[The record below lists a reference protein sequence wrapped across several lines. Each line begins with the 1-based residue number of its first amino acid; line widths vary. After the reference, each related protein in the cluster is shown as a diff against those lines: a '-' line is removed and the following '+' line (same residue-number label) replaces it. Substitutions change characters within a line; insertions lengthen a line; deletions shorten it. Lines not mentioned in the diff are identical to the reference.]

1 MLSLGGNNDPYDVV
15 KEMELSHSLK
25 RLCLFGSDED
35 ADITNSFRKTG
46 AKVEILPGGITLTMP
61 IQVLLIKF

>member
-1 MLSLGGNNDPYDVV
+1 
-15 KEMELSHSLK
+15 MELSHSLK

-46 AKVEILPGGITLTMP
+46 AKSRNSPRGHHFDNAYTSIVNK
-61 IQVLLIKF
+61 VLEN

>member
-1 MLSLGGNNDPYDVV
+1 
-15 KEMELSHSLK
+15 MELSHSLK

-46 AKVEILPGGITLTMP
+46 AKVEILPGASL
-61 IQVLLIKF
+61 